1 MCVTK
6 YLPQW
11 CPFEDELLSHV
22 VWVGFENRVNTTSSS
37 VEYVVN
43 RFSSIF
49 PTGSLDMNKL
59 SEQFLA
65 YQVLVEEDIPATV
78 KESAKLTREDP
89 FRVDILWSYLK
100 NIKLPGSNECEF
112 DLLFKV
118 ADVVMTIPHSNAGE
132 ERIFSLINKNK
143 TPSQS
148 SLSLDGTL
156 SSLITVKTH
165 IEHPLEWKPSARVL
179 KRQLNFTMTSTGRSK
194 IIFLPHLSCKVCSLT
209 QSCTMY
215 FGLCI
220 LSIYVIFSAC

>member
-11 CPFEDELLSHV
+11 CPFEDELLLHV

-49 PTGSLDMNKL
+49 PTSLDMNKL

-78 KESAKLTREDP
+78 KESTKLTREDP

-100 NIKLPGSNECEF
+100 NIKVPGSNECEF

-118 ADVVMTIPHSNAGE
+118 ADVVMTIPHSNAGGE
-132 ERIFSLINKNK
+132 FSL
-143 TPSQS
+143 S
-148 SLSLDGTL
+148 SIRTRLLAE
-156 SSLITVKTH
+156 VH
-165 IEHPLEWKPSARVL
+165 
-179 KRQLNFTMTSTGRSK
+179 
-194 IIFLPHLSCKVCSLT
+194 
-209 QSCTMY
+209 
-215 FGLCI
+215 
-220 LSIYVIFSAC
+220 